1 MPDTCLPDICFRGQ
15 LRPSQ
20 AEVAR
25 IASEKLA
32 KGKRRLH
39 IVAPPGSG
47 KTVMGLYIW
56 AELVGK
62 PALVLSPNSA
72 IQAQW
77 AARTELFEH
86 RHGMDLA
93 PLISTDPLM
102 PGLLTSLTYQSVTL
116 PARATEFT
124 EARATDLWAQ
134 SLIAKNQAAC
144 EQEAE
149 DWIEGLRGHNPQFYN
164 ERLAYFRKQIRE
176 EDAIGGR
183 AMTLLHRTSLDTLV
197 RLRDYGVGLLILD
210 ECHHLMGH
218 WGRVL
223 AEVSE
228 YLDGPVIV
236 GLTATPP
243 DREGKKREDTQRYDD
258 FFGKID
264 FEVPVPAVVKD
275 GYLAPYQDLAYFV
288 RPSEKELAFIASA
301 DQQFRSLID
310 ELCQANAIS
319 DAPGSLILR
328 PPESLTDWLVRVL
341 RDLQLP
347 TRQASQWRPFFAAD
361 PRFVTAA
368 VWFLN
373 DRNIALPENVPE
385 LLPSDDPEEERLII
399 LIDRY
404 TRHYL
409 RRSPHTTDH
418 ETATRVVDRLRMLG
432 VQITDSGPRA
442 CASPVSRVIAYTRN
456 KTQAVVPILR
466 HEAQSLGQDLRAVVI
481 ADFEKSS
488 AIRSEV
494 AHLLDEEAGGAV
506 AAFRMLLDDPE
517 TNALDPVLVT
527 GSSVLVDADLEERV
541 LGEAN
546 QWLQVRSIDVELSSS
561 SQGMFHELNGRGSD
575 WCPRI
580 YVELITELFQ
590 RGTTRCLV
598 GTRGLLGEGWDANS
612 VNVLVDLSTATTS
625 MTVNQLRGR
634 SLRLDPN
641 HPRKL
646 SNNWDIVCIAPEFS
660 KGLDDYRRFLRKH
673 ETIFGVCDDGAIEKG
688 VGHVHA
694 AFTELKPE
702 LVDGSVSQLNSDM
715 LHRAANREAA
725 YELWQIGKSYS
736 GQPIRAV
743 EIGSHQA
750 KFTEGFPPFAKA
762 KRSWDRLS
770 LVTAISEAVFASLQE
785 TSQISATSVLK
796 INPRDGGY
804 VRVFLVDASAEEAR
818 IFAQSV
824 RETLGPLS
832 SPRYV
837 IPRSVDIPADTLTNR
852 LLPRLLRPWLERRD
866 RLQWMLHAVP
876 TVLASKRDLAA
887 VFEKHWNARVS
898 PGQAMFV
905 KNEQGEQLVIDAIRN
920 NLSPA
925 TIVHEKEM
933 FL

>member
-1 MPDTCLPDICFRGQ
+1 MPEIRLPDICFRGQ

-32 KGKRRLH
+32 MGKRRLH

-93 PLISTDPLM
+93 PLISTDPQM

-124 EARATDLWAQ
+124 AARAIDLWAQ
-134 SLIAKNQAAC
+134 SLIDKNQAAS
-144 EQEAE
+144 EQEAD
-149 DWIEGLRGHNPQFYN
+149 DWIEGLRDHNPNFYN
-164 ERLAYFRKQIRE
+164 ERLAAFRKQIRE
-176 EDAIGGR
+176 QDAIGGR
-183 AMTLLHRTSLDTLV
+183 AMTLLHRASLDTLV

-228 YLDGPVIV
+228 YLNGPVIV

-243 DREGKKREDTQRYDD
+243 DREGKKREDTQRYDH
-258 FFGKID
+258 FFGMID

-288 RPSEKELAFIASA
+288 RPSESELEFIASV
-301 DQQFRSLID
+301 DQQFSKLVE
-310 ELCQANAIS
+310 ELCHPCTRS
-319 DAPGSLILR
+319 DEPGSLILR
-328 PPESLTDWLVRVL
+328 PPESLIDWLVRVL
-341 RDLQLP
+341 RDQQLP
-347 TRQASQWRPFFAAD
+347 TRRTSQWRLFFTAD

-368 VWFLN
+368 VWFLSSQQT
-373 DRNIALPENVPE
+373 ALPNNVPE
-385 LLPSDDPEEERLII
+385 LLPSDEAEDERLIT

-409 RRSPHTTDH
+409 RRSPHAADH
-418 ETATRVVDRLRMLG
+418 QTATRVVDRLRMLG

-456 KTQAVVPILR
+456 KTRAVVPILR
-466 HEAQSLGQDLRAVVI
+466 HEAQILGADLRAVVI

-506 AAFRMLLDDPE
+506 AAFRMLLDAPE
-517 TNALDPVLVT
+517 TNQLDPVLVT
-527 GSSVLVDADLEERV
+527 GSSVLVDTDLLDRIIS
-541 LGEAN
+541 EAN
-546 QWLQVRSIDVELSSS
+546 AWLQERGINVELSSAL
-561 SQGMFHELNGRGSD
+561 QGMFHELNGRGSD
-575 WCPRI
+575 WCPRV
-580 YVELITELFQ
+580 YVEMLTELFQ

-634 SLRLDPN
+634 SLRLDPKQ
-641 HPRKL
+641 PRKL
-646 SNNWDIVCIAPEFS
+646 ANNWDVVCIAPEFS

-673 ETIFGVCDDGAIEKG
+673 ETIFGVCDDGSIEKG

-694 AFTELKPE
+694 AFTQLKPE

-715 LHRAANREAA
+715 LVRAAKREAA
-725 YELWQIGKSYS
+725 YELWQIGKTYG

-750 KFTEGFPPFAKA
+750 KFTEGYPPFAKA
-762 KRSWDRLS
+762 KRPWDRLS
-770 LVTAISEAVFASLQE
+770 LVSAISEVVFASLQE
-785 TSQISATSVLK
+785 ISQISAASVLK
-796 INPRDGGY
+796 INTRDGGY
-804 VRVFLVDASAEEAR
+804 IRVFLVGVSAEESR

-837 IPRSVDIPADTLTNR
+837 IPRSVDVPADTLTNR
-852 LLPRLLRPWLERRD
+852 LLPQLLRPWLERRD
-866 RLQWMLHAVP
+866 RQQWMLHAVP

-887 VFEKHWNARVS
+887 VFEKHWNAKVS

-905 KNEQGEQLVIDAIRN
+905 KNLQGEELVIDAIRN
-920 NLSPA
+920 DLSPA